1 MCALCNG
8 VNIKSSFK
16 YFAGD
21 VYIVLILIS
30 HSAGWNIFF
39 QTGFL
44 LKHISLHLI
53 EADIKI
59 KWFSSLMSFHAMR

>member
-1 MCALCNG
+1 M
-8 VNIKSSFK
+8 S

-30 HSAGWNIFF
+30 HSAGQNF
-39 QTGFL
+39 QTVFL
-44 LKHISLHLI
+44 LNRVSLFLI

-59 KWFSSLMSFHAMR
+59 K